1 MPSDTGKAEL
11 IRQLRLIRDDEART
25 PYGGWLTA
33 GLEWIEELAAALRVM
48 VALNELYVCQIR
60 RNDSARTALGP
71 LANPEPDNPKED

>member
-33 GLEWIEELAAALRVM
+33 GLEWIEELAAALRVI
-48 VALNELYVCQIR
+48 VARTEAGEKIR
-60 RNDSARTALGP
+60 RRHTDSARTALGP
-71 LANPEPDNPKED
+71 LAEEKP